1 MAEHELGDVS
11 LGTSVDLDGL
21 DKGLAAGEAKA
32 KIGFGKIGDILKGAL
47 TVGIAAGAA
56 ALGIGIAQIAGGV
69 EDARAAAQVMAQTQ
83 AVIESTGGAAGVTAD
98 QVADMAAS
106 LSAAEG
112 KSLFGDDQI
121 QAAANTLIQY
131 KELKGLIPDITQLSV
146 DMATRLGT
154 EPAAAA
160 EALGRALAK
169 PEEAQ
174 GRLARMGIVLTD
186 AENGVIKAMVDA
198 GDTAGA
204 QRVLLDKL
212 NTTYAGSAQAAAD
225 ADGGFAQLND
235 RWGELMETVG
245 ARVLP
250 VVTQFVSL
258 LNDSLMPTIETG
270 VDPAIAGMG
279 ATFNDEVLP
288 VLSELGEHVLPVLQ
302 TAWEGLGWLWSNV
315 IGPALQLLWFI
326 FKNLLV
332 PVITFTADLL
342 SGPLARGARGLVQGF
357 TDFFAVAGTVV
368 GWLVNIAQAVWNVI
382 NGIEQF
388 KRDLGSVIIPD
399 WLEGHSPPPMA
410 EWFGF
415 IGDAAGMASDQ
426 AGDFAALA
434 TPDLTGFGGSAPA
447 LNRAGA
453 LGASGM
459 QVDLTINR
467 QGLDWLNRL
476 IDVRVQETNRATAS
490 DAGRRGRSG

>member
-21 DKGLAAGEAKA
+21 DKGLAEGETRAKA
-32 KIGFGKIGDILKGAL
+32 GFGKIGDILKGAL

-56 ALGIGIAQIAGGV
+56 AIGVGIAQIAGGV
-69 EDARAAAQVMAQTQ
+69 QDARDAAQVMAQTQ

-106 LSAAEG
+106 LSAASG
-112 KSLFGDDQI
+112 QSLFGDDQI

-160 EALGRALAK
+160 ETLGRALAN
-169 PEEAQ
+169 PAEAQ
-174 GRLARMGIVLTD
+174 GRLAKMGVILTD
-186 AENGVIKAMVDA
+186 AENDVIKSMVEA
-198 GDTAGA
+198 GDAAGA
-204 QRVLLDKL
+204 QQILLAKL
-212 NTTYAGSAQAAAD
+212 NGTYGGSAQAAAD
-225 ADGGFAQLND
+225 ADGGFAKLQD
-235 RWGELMETVG
+235 RWGELMETIG

-250 VVTQFVSL
+250 IISYLVDF
-258 LNDSLMPTIETG
+258 LNDQLMPTIETG
-270 VDPAIAGMG
+270 VDPAIGDLG
-279 ATFNDEVLP
+279 DTFNDEILP
-288 VLSELGEHVLPVLQ
+288 VLTDLSAHVLPVLQ
-302 TAWEGLGWLWSNV
+302 EAWEGLGWLWSNV
-315 IGPALQLLWFI
+315 ISPALQLLWFV

-342 SGPLARGARGLVQGF
+342 SGPLASGVRGLVQGF
-357 TDFFAVAGTVV
+357 QDFFAVAGTVI
-368 GWLVNIAQAVWNVI
+368 GWLVNIGQAIWNVI

-410 EWFGF
+410 DWFTF
-415 IGDAAGMASDQ
+415 IGDAAGMASEQ
-426 AGDFAALA
+426 ATDFAALA
-434 TPDLTGFGGSAPA
+434 APNLSGFGGAAPT
-447 LNRAGA
+447 LAGA
-453 LGASGM
+453 RTLGGGAGM
-459 QVDLTINR
+459 QVDIQLNARGLGWLEQFVTVQVTKVNR
-467 QGLDWLNRL
+467 
-476 IDVRVQETNRATAS
+476 ETAAA
-490 DAGRRGRSG
+490 AGRRGRS